1 MTADLL
7 STISGALLSLGFSY
21 LPGAS
26 DWFSRL
32 DGTRKRLVMLALLL
46 LSTLAIFG
54 LACAGW
60 ANELGLAVTCDQP
73 GALGLLRAFLLAL
86 MANQSAYALSP
97 QANRR
102 GEGQAA

>member
-32 DGTRKRLVMLALLL
+32 DGTRKRLLMLALLF
-46 LSTLAIFG
+46 LSSLAIFG

-60 ANELGLAVTCDQP
+60 AGDLGLALTCNQA
-73 GALGLLRAFLLAL
+73 GILGLLRAFLLAV

-97 QANRR
+97 QSNRAR
-102 GEGQAA
+102 ERQAA